1 VAQRR
6 EDMRAADSDRQY
18 VADRLR
24 EALDEGRLDLGEY
37 DDRLKETY
45 AARTYGELDKVLGDL
60 PAVTPPQ
67 QSQVAP
73 VPPPVAT
80 EPATRRR
87 GHPWLW
93 AIWGGWVSTSL
104 ILIVIWVLT
113 GWHHGS
119 VWPLWV
125 ILPWGAV
132 LLARTIGAV
141 VSGDPAGHA
150 RAERERQQALKEE
163 RRERQRQ
170 RAERQRER
178 WDRRRYH

>member
-24 EALDEGRLDLGEY
+24 EALNEGRLDLGEY

-45 AARTYGELDKVLGDL
+45 AARTYGELDKVLNDL
-60 PAVTPPQ
+60 PAVIPPQ
-67 QSQVAP
+67 QSQV
-73 VPPPVAT
+73 VPVAQPAAAAT
-80 EPATRRR
+80 GPATRHR

-93 AIWGGWVSTSL
+93 AIWGSWVCTSL
-104 ILIVIWVLT
+104 IIIVIWVLSDR
-113 GWHHGS
+113 HHDS
-119 VWPLWV
+119 MWPLWV
-125 ILPWGAV
+125 ILPWGAI

-150 RAERERQQALKEE
+150 GAERDRQRQHREE
-163 RRERQRQ
+163 RRERQQ
-170 RAERQRER
+170 ERR
-178 WDRRRYH
+178 DRRRYQ